1 MFDNLLAQRRRWL
14 RDLPARTILKL
25 LNRRPIRMALANR
38 HHNALLAHQPVLP
51 RLSDSDAEIVSA
63 LKRDGIYI
71 TTLDALGL
79 TGGDEAVLQAN
90 ALADSFVAEA
100 RDRSASGQAF
110 VIVPPERVADY
121 PDIYLL
127 GLQDRLLDIA
137 EAYIGLPPAYDGV
150 TINYT
155 VADGS
160 EVSTRKWHRDWED
173 RQMLKVAVYLH
184 EVEESGGPF
193 QLIRRHDPSHN
204 EQMGF
209 TYELADDAALTHR
222 LGADYHDDVVSCSGP
237 AGTVIF
243 ADTARFFHRGK
254 PATDRDRTAVFY
266 SYFAARPRHPFFC
279 ERTGMSRDDVSR
291 MTVGLPR
298 RQQNAARWRD
308 RLSLVLKL
316 IPRATL

>member
-1 MFDNLLAQRRRWL
+1 MFDNLLAERRRWL
-14 RDLPARTILKL
+14 RDLPARTTLKL
-25 LNRRPIRMALANR
+25 FNRPSIRRALAYRYNR
-38 HHNALLAHQPVLP
+38 ALLAHQPVLP
-51 RLSDSDAEIVSA
+51 RLTDSDAQIVSA
-63 LKRDGIYI
+63 LQRDGIYI

-79 TGGDEAVLQAN
+79 AGSSDAVQQAN

-100 RDRSASGQAF
+100 RGRSAGGQAF
-110 VIVPPERVADY
+110 VIVPPERIVDY

-155 VADGS
+155 VADGR

-173 RQMLKVAVYLH
+173 RQMLKVAIYLH
-184 EVEESGGPF
+184 EVDETGGPF
-193 QLIRRHDPSHN
+193 QLIRRHDPTHN
-204 EQMGF
+204 DQMGF

-254 PATDRDRTAVFY
+254 PASDRDRTAVFY

-279 ERTGMSRDDVSR
+279 ERTGMSRDEITR
-291 MTVGLPR
+291 LTVDLPP
-298 RQQNAARWRD
+298 RQQGAARWRD
-308 RLSLVLKL
+308 KLSLLLKL
-316 IPRATL
+316 IPQATL